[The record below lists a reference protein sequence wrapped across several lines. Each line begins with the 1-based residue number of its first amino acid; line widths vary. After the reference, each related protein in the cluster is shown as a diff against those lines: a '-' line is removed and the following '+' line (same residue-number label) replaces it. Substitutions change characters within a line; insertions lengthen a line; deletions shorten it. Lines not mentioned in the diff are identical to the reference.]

1 MPIFTLPGD
10 KMFQATGLGSHRQR
24 PPIMHA
30 YGGAKSGMA
39 QALQSIASEGW
50 IPLAAAMVGTIGK
63 QPLWADLGLRPVLGT
78 TLDIKHGPRPLQH
91 RDVALLL
98 SCWKRWDF
106 KSVADSAINTWLK
119 GANTAY
125 GPDCEDSPYFRIRNM
140 DELEVMRLFGECG
153 FDFLPETDLQQRPG
167 LEVVMTVGLHLC
179 ALELTDQQLDTL
191 ACIALAGQLP
201 EFFPLRQWI
210 CAVKKSFLSQEV
222 VTCSTRAQ
230 WNEVRTMLQAVN
242 TTEIFLKS
250 KNGATLWT
258 RARSRLPILVDDE
271 FPLQVLTPPLTRDH
285 AQMPEVVNIEA
296 TGLGGKDLGVVG
308 PWDISIRTDPEGQ
321 NVYGPSLAT
330 VEDVVLEPCR
340 SGGTRTKHVT
350 PLGMSKATHEFLTL
364 HYFALDSAEWWE
376 RILGELLPNAQFPDA
391 VVRRTLAYK
400 MFMAAHIAP
409 SHRRPPHPV
418 WEDSLCLIADLL
430 FGNGMDRYVGAMQG
444 PDSPLEVNVRG
455 FSAGSYSGLAFLHIL
470 WSIPRVTTKGCLGA
484 IACPPSLLNMSRAK
498 EEDQLHLI
506 HFESDR
512 LCSWKPGPQQMRDC
526 CTSFTYITN
535 EIASYKGHFGPD
547 EHDYSHWM
555 ALNLPNGSIALRV
568 LLFIRPEAASK
579 ARRDA
584 TPLRLISWLSYKLNP
599 ELEQFIEQAM
609 EHLSTWKET
618 EGGKVLTMGKDA
630 IRQGET
636 INSEVE
642 LRDRL
647 IDLVSVGNLKHK
659 PEALFTLF
667 RQFLTRI
674 SLPRLIHFLDLVLPQ
689 LMPVQAAWAGEEKT
703 LWSCHYIRWLREK
716 QSAATPR
723 VQISY
728 FFSSHD
734 NVHHV
739 RIQWNSNPLLLFS
752 DPIMVETL
760 PVEHFRQQA
769 SHMTHQQ
776 HLQMGLRKG
785 MAILI
790 YYVVG
795 RTHYQAVLIAEESV
809 VNRGGKGEN
818 RLWKRVTPTVT
829 EFAWLPPKIA
839 ESFCKNAL
847 YRVTERTYHAFDT
860 PHLGLDTENFVAD
873 VFVEDIMYLG
883 DTRSADDLA
892 VFTKMA
898 PERLCLGCGLRVDEP
913 FAPIAT
919 GERKKLFYAAQK
931 LLTFVL
937 HEVSAQAL
945 SEEEAALQIALRPL
959 IANKDGHF
967 VAAVTS
973 MFQSLLEG
981 KTDCPISGVF
991 GAGKTLSAAAMIA
1004 GLLVMDPSLK
1014 IMIVT
1019 KENVA
1024 AHAFVKH
1031 FLRLGLPESINCL
1044 VGRLVGYVEMKKGP
1058 ANQTALDIPPAF
1070 RNDVLRNKQV
1080 LVGCGGG
1087 FHQECQQPYSPVASW
1102 MEDTDVALNDEG
1114 QQYGNLDEAS
1124 AIARARRKCLVIWCG
1139 DHKQTPGGLRK
1150 TDEAKAF
1157 RRKLLRRPI
1166 ALRGDTEHFQP
1177 NLLGKVVLRYL
1188 EGMDE
1193 PLINSI
1199 QAILRATMGGMSVAS
1214 AEGIATLQSLC
1225 QEVGCPYHDELCS
1238 TTCCVALV
1246 VLWMGLHQE
1255 KFPLLATSLQ
1265 AAAGVVGRQ
1274 RWALILPSS
1283 ARVSLVTYTA
1293 VIAVRYPELDNVQN
1307 DLVCFGNYLL
1317 GEQATSGG
1325 FLPIF

>member
-1 MPIFTLPGD
+1 MN
-10 KMFQATGLGSHRQR
+10 
-24 PPIMHA
+24 
-30 YGGAKSGMA
+30 
-39 QALQSIASEGW
+39 
-50 IPLAAAMVGTIGK
+50 
-63 QPLWADLGLRPVLGT
+63 VL
-78 TLDIKHGPRPLQH
+78 D
-91 RDVALLL
+91 A
-98 SCWKRWDF
+98 
-106 KSVADSAINTWLK
+106 
-119 GANTAY
+119 
-125 GPDCEDSPYFRIRNM
+125 
-140 DELEVMRLFGECG
+140 MRLFGECG
-153 FDFLPETDLQQRPG
+153 FDFLPETDLQKRPG

-179 ALELTDQQLDTL
+179 ALEMTDQQLDTL

-201 EFFPLRQWI
+201 EFFPLQQWI
-210 CAVKKSFLSQEV
+210 SAVKKSFLSQEV
-222 VTCSTRAQ
+222 VTCATRAQ
-230 WNEVRTMLQAVN
+230 WNEVCTMLQAVN
-242 TTEIFLKS
+242 TTEISLRS
-250 KNGATLWT
+250 KNGTTLWT
-258 RARSRLPILVDDE
+258 RASPRLPIPVDNE

-285 AQMPEVVNIEA
+285 AQMPEVVHIEA
-296 TGLGGKDLGVVG
+296 TGLGGKDLGVEG

-330 VEDVVLEPCR
+330 VEDIVIEPCQ
-340 SGGTRTKHVT
+340 SGGTSTKHVT
-350 PLGMSKATHEFLTL
+350 SLGMSKATHEFLTL

-376 RILGELLPNAQFPDA
+376 RILGELLPNAQFPAA
-391 VVRRTLAYK
+391 VIRRTFAYQ

-430 FGNGMDRYVGAMQG
+430 FGNGMDRYVGATQG

-470 WSIPRVTTKGCLGA
+470 WSIPRVTVTTKGCLGA
-484 IACPPSLLNMSRAK
+484 IACPPSLLSMSQAK
-498 EEDQLHLI
+498 KEDLLHLI
-506 HFESDR
+506 HFESDS
-512 LCSWKPGPQQMRDC
+512 LCSWKPGPQQIRDC

-555 ALNLPNGSIALRV
+555 ALNLPHGSYTLRV

-584 TPLRLISWLSYKLNP
+584 TPLRLISWPSYKLNP

-618 EGGKVLTMGKDA
+618 EGGNVLTMGKDA
-630 IRQGET
+630 IPQGET

-689 LMPVQAAWAGEEKT
+689 LTPVQAAWAGEEKT
-703 LWSCHYIRWLREK
+703 LWSCHHIRWLREK
-716 QSAATPR
+716 QSDATPR

-734 NVHHV
+734 SVHHV
-739 RIQWNSNPLLLFS
+739 RIQWNGNPLLLFS
-752 DPIMVETL
+752 DPIMVEAL

-790 YYVVG
+790 YYVVEN
-795 RTHYQAVLIAEESV
+795 THYQAVLIAEESV
-809 VNRGGKGEN
+809 MNRGRRGEN
-818 RLWKRVTPTVT
+818 RLWKRVTPSVT
-829 EFAWLPPKIA
+829 EFAWLPPNIA

-847 YRVTERTYHAFDT
+847 YRATDRTYCAFDT

-873 VFVEDIMYLG
+873 VFVENILYLG
-883 DTRSADDLA
+883 DTRSADDLS

-937 HEVSAQAL
+937 HEVSAQTL
-945 SEEEAALQIALRPL
+945 CEEEAALQIALRPL
-959 IANKDGHF
+959 ITNKDGHF

-973 MFQSLLEG
+973 MYQSLLEG

-1031 FLRLGLPESINCL
+1031 FLRLGLPESINGL

-1058 ANQTALDIPPAF
+1058 ANQTAL
-1070 RNDVLRNKQV
+1070 
-1080 LVGCGGG
+1080 
-1087 FHQECQQPYSPVASW
+1087 
-1102 MEDTDVALNDEG
+1102 
-1114 QQYGNLDEAS
+1114 
-1124 AIARARRKCLVIWCG
+1124 
-1139 DHKQTPGGLRK
+1139 
-1150 TDEAKAF
+1150 
-1157 RRKLLRRPI
+1157 
-1166 ALRGDTEHFQP
+1166 
-1177 NLLGKVVLRYL
+1177 
-1188 EGMDE
+1188 
-1193 PLINSI
+1193 
-1199 QAILRATMGGMSVAS
+1199 
-1214 AEGIATLQSLC
+1214 
-1225 QEVGCPYHDELCS
+1225 
-1238 TTCCVALV
+1238 
-1246 VLWMGLHQE
+1246 
-1255 KFPLLATSLQ
+1255 
-1265 AAAGVVGRQ
+1265 
-1274 RWALILPSS
+1274 LPSG
-1283 ARVSLVTYTA
+1283 TM
-1293 VIAVRYPELDNVQN
+1293 
-1307 DLVCFGNYLL
+1307 C
-1317 GEQATSGG
+1317 
-1325 FLPIF
+1325 